1 MNYWAWAPCCETLLS
16 EDIKQYCHLLFFKT
30 AVCSSIIGTTITA
43 FPFDLTYVFGLESQQ
58 LERNI
63 SLPSILARKQV
74 CKAFSCT
81 IRPYSN
87 ETLLSKACV
96 ASVFLPQTGQGN

>member
-1 MNYWAWAPCCETLLS
+1 MDL
-16 EDIKQYCHLLFFKT
+16 LLFEKR
-30 AVCSSIIGTTITA
+30 I
-43 FPFDLTYVFGLESQQ
+43 FGIWYASVIREHGD
-58 LERNI
+58 I